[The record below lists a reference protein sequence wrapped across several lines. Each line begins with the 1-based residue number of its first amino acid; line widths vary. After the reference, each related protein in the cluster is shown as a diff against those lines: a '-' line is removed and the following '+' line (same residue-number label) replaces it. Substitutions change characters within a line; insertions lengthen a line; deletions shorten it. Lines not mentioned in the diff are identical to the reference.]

1 MHNSLAYSE
10 MLIFTQRY
18 DEKWEANDSLSLDAE
33 ARSRPRQHLTL
44 DSGEPCYLRLPRGT
58 ILQEGNCLR
67 SEEGTSIIR
76 IIAKPESVLTV
87 KATQTEDLLKAAY
100 HLGNRHVPLE
110 ITVDYLRLSPD
121 PVLAKMLEQMG
132 LTVMVEVTPFFPEL
146 GAYHQGH

>member
-1 MHNSLAYSE
+1 
-10 MLIFTQRY
+10 MLIFTQRC
-18 DEKWEANDSLSLDAE
+18 ERRLEAKDTLSLDAE

-58 ILQEGNCLR
+58 ILQEGDCLR

-121 PVLAKMLEQMG
+121 PVLEKMLEQMG

>member
-33 ARSRPRQHLTL
+33 ARSRPRQYLTL
-44 DSGEPCYLRLPRGT
+44 DSGEACYLRLPRGT
-58 ILQEGNCLR
+58 ILQAGDCLE
-67 SEEGTSIIR
+67 SEDETRMVR

-87 KATQTEDLLKAAY
+87 KATQTEELLKAAY

-110 ITVDYLRLSPD
+110 ITLDYLRLSPD
-121 PVLAKMLEQMG
+121 PVLEKMLEHMG
-132 LTVMVEVTPFFPEL
+132 LTVMAEVTPFFPEL